1 MHVLRC
7 SLRNLCVFFECVQD
21 CDHTVIGALAV
32 VADVNRC
39 EFDTHGNNTTESP
52 VMINMHQFVDS

>member
-1 MHVLRC
+1 M
-7 SLRNLCVFFECVQD
+7 QD
-21 CDHTVIGALAV
+21 CDHSVIGALAV

-52 VMINMHQFVDS
+52 VMINMHRFVDSSVAELDHVIRRVVVM